1 MYRVDTCSIEVSI
14 PFLGIDNKEFTSKST
29 YESKATHA
37 HLGDCTSND
46 ITFSVAVA
54 NTSEAVLSG
63 FIAD

>member
-1 MYRVDTCSIEVSI
+1 VSI
-14 PFLGIDNKEFTSKST
+14 PFFGIDNKEFNSKST

-46 ITFSVAVA
+46 FTFSVAVA

-63 FIAD
+63 FIVD